1 MTSGDLVKVKDCQQ
15 PTEFQ
20 LRSGLDFTCECF
32 FCASN
37 SNRIGV
43 VASVAPR
50 NAYHIMFD
58 TGMWRL
64 DMFDEAKGD
73 VKVIR
78 AAR

>member
-1 MTSGDLVKVKDCQQ
+1 MEIGDMVKVRECKTPEQERWMPASAECA
-15 PTEFQ
+15 
-20 LRSGLDFTCECF
+20 CF
-32 FCASN
+32 FCTTG

-43 VASVAPR
+43 VAAVAPR
-50 NAYHIMFD
+50 NAYHVMFD

-78 AAR
+78 ASR

>member
-1 MTSGDLVKVKDCQQ
+1 MEIGDMVKVRECKTAEGENWTPPIAACA
-15 PTEFQ
+15 
-20 LRSGLDFTCECF
+20 CF
-32 FCASN
+32 FCTTG

-43 VASVAPR
+43 VITVAPR
-50 NAYHIMFD
+50 NAYHVMFD

-73 VKVIR
+73 VEVIR

>member
-1 MTSGDLVKVKDCQQ
+1 MEIGDMVEVRECATPEQERWT
-15 PTEFQ
+15 PPSAE
-20 LRSGLDFTCECF
+20 CACF
-32 FCASN
+32 FCKTG

-43 VASVAPR
+43 VITVAPR
-50 NAYHIMFD
+50 NAYHVMFD

-64 DMFDEAKGD
+64 DMFDEANGN

>member
-1 MTSGDLVKVKDCQQ
+1 MKVGDLVKVKSCASNAWGD
-15 PTEFQ
+15 FQ
-20 LRSGLDFTCECF
+20 CECF
-32 FCASN
+32 FCSSK

-43 VASVAPR
+43 VTAVAPR
-50 NAYHIMFD
+50 NAYHVMFD

>member
-1 MTSGDLVKVKDCQQ
+1 MKIGDLVKVKECPDIRESPIDSLPDTPCA
-15 PTEFQ
+15 
-20 LRSGLDFTCECF
+20 CF
-32 FCASN
+32 FCHTN

-43 VASVAPR
+43 VAAVAPR
-50 NAYHIMFD
+50 NAYHVMFD

-78 AAR
+78 ASR